1 MIVRLS
7 AAAGLIAAAIAFG
20 AATASAVPIA
30 PQAGALGAAAAEGD
44 LVQKTQW
51 RYCHRWRDICANR
64 WGWRTWRYFRCT
76 ARHGCA

>member
-20 AATASAVPIA
+20 APMASAVPIA

-51 RYCHRWRDICANR
+51 RYCRAVRAECRAR
-64 WGWRTWRYFRCT
+64 WGGGWRYWRCV
-76 ARHGCA
+76 ARRGCA

>member
-7 AAAGLIAAAIAFG
+7 VAAGLIAAAVAFG
-20 AATASAVPIA
+20 AHTASAVPIA

-51 RYCHRWRDICANR
+51 RYCRAARAECRAR
-64 WGWRTWRYFRCT
+64 WGGGWRYWRCVG
-76 ARHGCA
+76 RRGCA